1 MINDDTDDKFM
12 SRSAGLLG
20 INIDDWFIL
29 ILNISLLRFGSK
41 VSAIAIDTGIRTG
54 NVAERV
60 VYV

>member
-29 ILNISLLRFGSK
+29 ILNISLFRFGSK
-41 VSAIAIDTGIRTG
+41 VSAIASDTGIRTG